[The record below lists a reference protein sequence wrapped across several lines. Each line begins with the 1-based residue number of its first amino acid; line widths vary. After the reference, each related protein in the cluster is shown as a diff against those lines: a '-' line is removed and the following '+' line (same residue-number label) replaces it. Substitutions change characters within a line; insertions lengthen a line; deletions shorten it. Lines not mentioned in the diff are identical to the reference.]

1 MSEATQTYLPFGSG
15 SEETDNGFYSTL
27 DYIRENANTQYGK
40 GRLFERLIR
49 TYLLEDPFYQKRF
62 SEVYL
67 WSEWAE
73 LRPEFD
79 GVDIGIDLV
88 AEERDGG
95 YCAIQCKCY
104 AETHGFQRAIWIRS
118 SPLRHVNPLPPECSW
133 IPAAIGV
140 PTSTERSTDCNH
152 HANGLA
158 RRTSQADRL
167 TGPISA
173 VKPPNNST
181 INKIRSA

>member
-1 MSEATQTYLPFGSG
+1 MTEAAQTYLTLGTE
-15 SEETDNGFYSTL
+15 SEETDNGFYSAL
-27 DYIRENANTQYGK
+27 NYIRENANTQYGK
-40 GRLFERLIR
+40 GKLFERLIR

-88 AEERDGG
+88 AEEREGG

-104 AETHGFQRAIWIRS
+104 AENTRISKGDLDTFISASAREPFTARMFVDTGSDWS
-118 SPLRHVNPLPPECSW
+118 ANLRRTL
-133 IPAAIGV
+133 
-140 PTSTERSTDCNH
+140 
-152 HANGLA
+152 NGLQPSCQ
-158 RRTSQADRL
+158 R
-167 TGPISA
+167 ISA
-173 VKPPNNST
+173 ADLASRPVK
-181 INKIRSA
+181 

>member
-1 MSEATQTYLPFGSG
+1 MSEATQTYLTLGSG

-95 YCAIQCKCY
+95 YCAIQ
-104 AETHGFQRAIWIRS
+104 
-118 SPLRHVNPLPPECSW
+118 
-133 IPAAIGV
+133 
-140 PTSTERSTDCNH
+140 
-152 HANGLA
+152 
-158 RRTSQADRL
+158 
-167 TGPISA
+167 
-173 VKPPNNST
+173 
-181 INKIRSA
+181 

>member
-1 MSEATQTYLPFGSG
+1 MTETTQTYFALGTET
-15 SEETDNGFYSTL
+15 EETDNGFYTAL
-27 DYIRENANTQYGK
+27 NYIRENANTQYGK
-40 GRLFERLIR
+40 GKLFERLIR

-88 AEERDGG
+88 AAERDGG

-104 AETHGFQRAIWIRS
+104 AETTRISKKDLDTFIAASAREPFTSRIFVDTARDWSANLHRTLDGLQPPCQR
-118 SPLRHVNPLPPECSW
+118 
-133 IPAAIGV
+133 
-140 PTSTERSTDCNH
+140 
-152 HANGLA
+152 
-158 RRTSQADRL
+158 
-167 TGPISA
+167 ISA
-173 VKPPNNST
+173 ADLASRPVEWPDLS
-181 INKIRSA
+181 IQEAGQLD